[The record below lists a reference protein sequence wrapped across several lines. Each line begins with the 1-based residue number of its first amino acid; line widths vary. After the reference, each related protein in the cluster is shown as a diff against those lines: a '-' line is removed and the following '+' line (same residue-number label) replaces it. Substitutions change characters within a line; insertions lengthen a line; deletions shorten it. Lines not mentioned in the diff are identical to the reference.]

1 MADSSTHANWP
12 CLNIEFTCT
21 LWSVFFLIVLCSC
34 SCNMLKDSHT
44 NDLSCATQSGLGI
57 FVVLKESWKPSIG
70 FTWFHLVSPGFTWFH
85 LFNIVRKSKNVLPW
99 ACSTREEK
107 NEKEGGAKKVSK
119 GLWFSHLCIHLN
131 NLAYTMYTAGWL
143 FSFMTYLYSLFQ
155 WEYMRPVST
164 RPLLILFTSF
174 YTTPLEGKTYSCV
187 QRKWKNG
194 YRTCTSSCRPLNF
207 VKIC

>member
-1 MADSSTHANWP
+1 MRHSRRLEAIAQMADSSTHANWP

-85 LFNIVRKSKNVLPW
+85 LVSPFQHRSKNQKCAPLGLQHSW
-99 ACSTREEK
+99 
-107 NEKEGGAKKVSK
+107 
-119 GLWFSHLCIHLN
+119 LWFSHLCIHLIH
-131 NLAYTMYTAGWL
+131 LHTPCTQLGGC
-143 FSFMTYLYSLFQ
+143 SL
-155 WEYMRPVST
+155 S
-164 RPLLILFTSF
+164 LLIYIVCFN
-174 YTTPLEGKTYSCV
+174 E
-187 QRKWKNG
+187 N
-194 YRTCTSSCRPLNF
+194 TCDQ
-207 VKIC
+207 

>member
-70 FTWFHLVSPGFTWFH
+70 FTWFHLVSPGFTFSTS
-85 LFNIVRKSKNVLPW
+85 FSK
-99 ACSTREEK
+99 AKMCSLGPAALVKKRTK
-107 NEKEGGAKKVSK
+107 KKVEQK
-119 GLWFSHLCIHLN
+119 KYQKDCGFLIF
-131 NLAYTMYTAGWL
+131 AYTWIILHTPCTQLGGCSLSWL
-143 FSFMTYLYSLFQ
+143 IYIVCFN
-155 WEYMRPVST
+155 E
-164 RPLLILFTSF
+164 
-174 YTTPLEGKTYSCV
+174 
-187 QRKWKNG
+187 N
-194 YRTCTSSCRPLNF
+194 TCDQ
-207 VKIC
+207 